1 MNFTIKRGANL
12 APLFCDNIIKK
23 FLKKW
28 QVILIFTHI
37 IIIFSVNFR
46 RLIKI
51 VFKSARKFTCVLI
64 PKMFGYR

>member
-1 MNFTIKRGANL
+1 MKKINL
-12 APLFCDNIIKK
+12 RELYPNVYTTDLF
-23 FLKKW
+23 LRKW

-64 PKMFGYR
+64 P

>member
-46 RLIKI
+46 
-51 VFKSARKFTCVLI
+51 
-64 PKMFGYR
+64 

>member
-12 APLFCDNIIKK
+12 APLFCDIIKK

-64 PKMFGYR
+64 P

>member
-1 MNFTIKRGANL
+1 MSMNFTIKRGANL

-37 IIIFSVNFR
+37 II
-46 RLIKI
+46 
-51 VFKSARKFTCVLI
+51 VFFGKFQAI
-64 PKMFGYR
+64 D